1 MPTGRPRS
9 RRVLAH
15 STAGGRRHAQH
26 RNQNC
31 PEPPLHPVQIDGH
44 AMSRAR
50 YRSEMR
56 RTGDAARRLL
66 SNCRDR
72 FPWAP
77 CLIEVWLRYR
87 FIMTRSRTLKPET
100 FDASV
105 KCARPTFL
113 ERRPA
118 LPLSRPT
125 VTVAVGKP
133 WEGIPKRVSR
143 RSSALLNS
151 EDHTRRNPSQG
162 FPPGGI
168 ATAGCKTPCGP
179 RTQPRYTARPRCG

>member
-15 STAGGRRHAQH
+15 STAGGRRHARH
-26 RNQNC
+26 RSQNR
-31 PEPPLHPVQIDGH
+31 PEPSLHPVQSDGH

-50 YRSEMR
+50 YRSEMK
-56 RTGDAARRLL
+56 RTDDAARRLL

-105 KCARPTFL
+105 KCARPAPP
-113 ERRPA
+113 RSA
-118 LPLSRPT
+118 PLLSPPRL
-125 VTVAVGKP
+125 TVAVTAEKP

-162 FPPGGI
+162 FPPSCEDQRRRNPGLP
-168 ATAGCKTPCGP
+168 AG
-179 RTQPRYTARPRCG
+179 RYRYRRL